1 MLEKYEDDIVLTSDS
16 IVRLRSLVTERS
28 NININLYK
36 DAYLI
41 RRLKVRM
48 NAVRYKSPEAYLN
61 YVEKHPEEYRRLL
74 SAITIN
80 VTSFFRNKATFEMIA
95 DKIIPEICKSKI
107 ERGEEKITVLC
118 VGCATGEE
126 PYGIAILFMEYFR
139 RHGKSFRLKVIGTD
153 VDKKALF
160 TAVKGIY
167 SQEKVVKVPK
177 KLLERYFDA
186 VKDGYQVTSTLKG
199 AVIFLK
205 KDVFTHRVHSRF
217 DLIMCRNLLIYFLR
231 SYQEVVQEGFYRQ
244 LLPGGFLVLGR
255 TESLV
260 GNGRQLFETVSITN
274 RVYRKISN

>member
-1 MLEKYEDDIVLTSDS
+1 MEKNEDDIVLASDS

-36 DAYLI
+36 DEYLI

-48 NAVRYKSPEAYLN
+48 NAVQYRSPEAYLN
-61 YVEKHPEEYRRLL
+61 FVQRNPEEYRRLL

-80 VTSFFRNKATFEMIA
+80 VTSFFRNKTTFEMIA
-95 DKIIPEICKSKI
+95 DTIIPEICKNKI
-107 ERGEEKITVLC
+107 QRGEGKINVLC
-118 VGCATGEE
+118 VGCASGEE
-126 PYGIAILFMEYFR
+126 PYGTAILFMEHFR
-139 RHGKSFRLKVIGTD
+139 KMGKSFPLRVIGTD

-167 SQEKVVKVPK
+167 SHEKVVKVPK
-177 KLLERYFDA
+177 KLLERYFDP
-186 VKDGYQVTSTLKG
+186 VKDGYQVTSTLKD

-205 KDVFTHRVHSRF
+205 KDVFSHRVHSRF
-217 DLIMCRNLLIYFLR
+217 DLIICRNLLIYFLR

-260 GNGRQLFETVSITN
+260 GRGRQLFETVSITN
-274 RVYRKISN
+274 RVYRKILN

>member
-1 MLEKYEDDIVLTSDS
+1 MGKNEDDIVLTADS

-48 NAVRYKSPEAYLN
+48 NAVQYRSPEAYLN
-61 YVEKHPEEYRRLL
+61 HVEKNPEEYRRLL

-80 VTSFFRNKATFEMIA
+80 VTSFFRNKSTFEMIGE
-95 DKIIPEICKSKI
+95 KVIPEICKNKI
-107 ERGEEKITVLC
+107 QRGEEKITVLC

-126 PYGIAILFMEYFR
+126 PYSTAILFMEYFR
-139 RHGKSFRLKVIGTD
+139 KSGRSLQLKVIGTD

-167 SQEKVVKVPK
+167 SNEKTANVPK
-177 KLLERYFDA
+177 KLLEKYFDV
-186 VKDGYQVTSTLKG
+186 VKDGYQVTSTLKD

-205 KDVFTHRVHSRF
+205 KDFFTHRVQSRF
-217 DLIMCRNLLIYFLR
+217 DLIICRNLLIYFLR